1 MKEYKE
7 NTIGNNI
14 RNLRM
19 QKEMKQI
26 TLALELHIGRQSIS
40 AYERGVT
47 IPDIYLLIRIADYFD
62 VTLDELT
69 GRGGEIPREIGRSN
83 GKVSCQNKKSRKP
96 VK

>member
-7 NTIGNNI
+7 NTIGENI

-19 QKEMKQI
+19 QKEMKQ
-26 TLALELHIGRQSIS
+26 TALALELNIGRQSIS

-47 IPDIYLLIRIADYFD
+47 LPDIYSLIRIADYFD

-69 GRGGEIPREIGRSN
+69 GRKRDIPQ
-83 GKVSCQNKKSRKP
+83 KVNY
-96 VK
+96 